1 MQVLYLWYL
10 THTQIQV
17 AGNCLFNKCKVIVN
31 SNHQVEVFMQLLFA
45 LQSSSQ
51 SVASII
57 GVHMKEVQVK
67 DTSNSSINT
76 CGKRITPMCG
86 FYLYTQDRETM
97 CFGTTILHFILN
109 SCLLVFSEKI
119 FIRHTFPIILF
130 TETTI
135 QIYCMHKSIQFLT
148 STKKQV

>member
-1 MQVLYLWYL
+1 
-10 THTQIQV
+10 
-17 AGNCLFNKCKVIVN
+17 
-31 SNHQVEVFMQLLFA
+31 MQLLFA

-86 FYLYTQDRETM
+86 FYLSNVLWNNNTSLYSQ
-97 CFGTTILHFILN
+97 L
-109 SCLLVFSEKI
+109 
-119 FIRHTFPIILF
+119 LF
-130 TETTI
+130 TGV
-135 QIYCMHKSIQFLT
+135 Q
-148 STKKQV
+148 

>member
-1 MQVLYLWYL
+1 MMPANNNRTMNLYSTTNKKKYL

-31 SNHQVEVFMQLLFA
+31 SNHQEVVFMQLLFA

-86 FYLYTQDRETM
+86 FYLSNVLWNNNTSLYSQ
-97 CFGTTILHFILN
+97 L
-109 SCLLVFSEKI
+109 
-119 FIRHTFPIILF
+119 LF
-130 TETTI
+130 TGV
-135 QIYCMHKSIQFLT
+135 Q
-148 STKKQV
+148 